1 MAGGKYLMK
10 KKSKKWIIW
19 TTIGIILVVV
29 VSVVVS
35 SNGSDQKN
43 GRATIKVK
51 RENIVEKALAVGSIE
66 PVNEID
72 VKSKV
77 SGVVGKLYADVG
89 DFVRAGDPLVEVK
102 PDPTPLE
109 LAQAKRDVEMAGI
122 EMENLAK
129 ELERKKSLSD
139 QGLVS
144 DQEYELLKQQYDQSS
159 LRHQMALEQLELIEK
174 GKVRIANTNIETVV
188 KSPITGFILE
198 KNVNLGDPVVP
209 LTSYQPGTAIMRM
222 ADMTDLIFKG
232 TVDEIDVGKIKEG
245 LACELQ
251 VGAIPSANITGI
263 VTLISLKAKKED
275 NTTVF
280 PVEVKID
287 KVEKATLR
295 AGFSANANI
304 IIARRDSVLAI
315 PERVITFRNDSAFV
329 ELPKA
334 EGKSEEKYIKTG
346 LSDAIM
352 IEVLEGLEEGQEVLE
367 KKPKE
372 IT

>member
-1 MAGGKYLMK
+1 MK
-10 KKSKKWIIW
+10 KKSKRWITW
-19 TTIGIILVVV
+19 TTILVILVVI
-29 VSVVVS
+29 VSVVIS
-35 SNGSDQKN
+35 SNGSGQEN
-43 GRATIKVK
+43 GRATVKVK
-51 RENIVEKALAVGSIE
+51 KENIVEKALAVGSIE

-89 DFVRAGDPLVEVK
+89 AFVHAGDPLVEVK

-122 EMENLAK
+122 EMDNLAR
-129 ELERKKSLSD
+129 ELDRKKSLLD

-144 DQEYELLKQQYDQSS
+144 DQEYELLKQQYDEAS

-222 ADMTDLIFKG
+222 ADMADLLFKG

-245 LACELQ
+245 LTCELQ
-251 VGAIPSANITGI
+251 VGAIPTAKITGI

-280 PVEVKID
+280 PVEVKINE
-287 KVEKATLR
+287 VEKAVLR
-295 AGFSANANI
+295 AGYSANAHI

-315 PERVITFRNDSAFV
+315 PERVVTFRNDSAFV
-329 ELPKA
+329 QHCQKGRSRARKNTL
-334 EGKSEEKYIKTG
+334 
-346 LSDAIM
+346 
-352 IEVLEGLEEGQEVLE
+352 
-367 KKPKE
+367 KPA
-372 IT
+372 

>member
-1 MAGGKYLMK
+1 MR
-10 KKSKKWIIW
+10 KKSKKWLLW
-19 TTIGIILVVV
+19 SSIILIVAVAV
-29 VSVVVS
+29 AAWAM
-35 SNGSDQKN
+35 SNGQDEEQN
-43 GRATIKVK
+43 GRATVKVEK
-51 RENIVEKALAVGSIE
+51 KNIVEKALAVGSIE

-89 DFVRAGDPLVEVK
+89 DFVKAGDPLVEVK

-109 LAQAKRDVEMAGI
+109 LAQAKRDVEMAKI
-122 EMENLAK
+122 
-129 ELERKKSLSD
+129 ELETLDKEIDRDKKLKEQGFLSD
-139 QGLVS
+139 QEFEV
-144 DQEYELLKQQYDQSS
+144 LKRQHEEAK
-159 LRHQMALEQLELIEK
+159 LREQMAIERLELIEK
-174 GKVRIANTNIETVV
+174 GKVTIANTNIETVV

-232 TVDEIDVGKIKEG
+232 TVDEIDVGKINEG
-245 LACELQ
+245 LGCELQ
-251 VGAIPSANITGI
+251 VGAIPGEPILGK

-280 PVEVKID
+280 PIEIKISETND
-287 KVEKATLR
+287 ATLR
-295 AGFSANANI
+295 AGYSANANI

-315 PERVITFRNDSAFV
+315 PERVVTFRNDSAFV
-329 ELPKA
+329 RIPKG
-334 EGKSEEKYIKTG
+334 EQGSEEKFIKTG
-346 LSDAIM
+346 LSDAIL
-352 IEVLEGLEEGQEVLE
+352 IEIIEGLKEGDEVLE
-367 KKPKE
+367 KEVKE

>member
-1 MAGGKYLMK
+1 MN
-10 KKSKKWIIW
+10 KKSKKWITWI
-19 TTIGIILVVV
+19 TILVVV
-29 VSVVVS
+29 VIIASVVIS
-35 SNGSDQKN
+35 SNGSDQEN
-43 GRATIKVK
+43 GRATVKVK
-51 RENIVEKALAVGSIE
+51 KENIIEKALAVGSIE

-89 DFVRAGDPLVEVK
+89 DFVHAGDPLVEVK

-122 EMENLAK
+122 EMDNLAR
-129 ELERKKSLSD
+129 ELDRKKSLLD

-144 DQEYELLKQQYDQSS
+144 DQEYEILKQQYDEAS

-188 KSPITGFILE
+188 KAPITGFILE

-245 LACELQ
+245 LGCELQ
-251 VGAIPSANITGI
+251 VGAIPSANIKGI

-280 PVEVKID
+280 PVEVKISE
-287 KVEKATLR
+287 VENAVLR
-295 AGFSANANI
+295 AGYSANAHI

-315 PERVITFRNDSAFV
+315 PERVVTFRNDSAFV
-329 ELPKA
+329 QLPKS
-334 EGKSEEKYIKTG
+334 EEQSEEKYIKTG

-367 KKPKE
+367 KEAKE